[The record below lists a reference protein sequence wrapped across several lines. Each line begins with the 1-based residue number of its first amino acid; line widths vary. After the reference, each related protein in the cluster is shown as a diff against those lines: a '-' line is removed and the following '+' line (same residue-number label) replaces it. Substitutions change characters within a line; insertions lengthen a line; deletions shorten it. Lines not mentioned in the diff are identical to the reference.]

1 LSLDIQNAIKNRRI
15 IKKFKPDPIDL
26 DILKSWLQVA
36 TFAPNHRMTEPWEV
50 LFLGTEARAKINH
63 KTNFGNAPVAVA
75 ILSKHGS
82 SEVEKNEN
90 MVAVSCFIQNFMLLA
105 WSNGIGTS
113 WSSLG
118 VSQTVR
124 NTLNVSDDYS
134 VIGIFG
140 VGYPEEIPVVKK
152 RTSIDNKIKH
162 LE

>member
-1 LSLDIQNAIKNRRI
+1 MEICEVIKNRRI
-15 IKKFKPDPIDL
+15 IKKFKQDPVDL
-26 DILKSWLQVA
+26 DQLKSWLQDA

-50 LFLGTEARAKINH
+50 LLLGVETRAKINH
-63 KTNFGNAPVAVA
+63 KTNFGHAPVAIA

-82 SEVEKNEN
+82 TEIEKYEN

-118 VSQTVR
+118 ASQHVR
-124 NTLNVSDDYS
+124 NTLNVEDHYE
-134 VIGIFG
+134 VVGIFG

-152 RTSIDNKIKH
+152 RTAIENKITH
-162 LE
+162 LN

>member
-1 LSLDIQNAIKNRRI
+1 MEINEVIKNRRI
-15 IKKFKPDPIDL
+15 IKKFKQDPVDL

-50 LFLGTEARAKINH
+50 LFLGPETRAKINH
-63 KTNFGNAPVAVA
+63 KTNFGHAPVAIA

-82 SEVEKNEN
+82 TVVEKNEN

-124 NTLNVSDDYS
+124 NTLNVPDDYE
-134 VIGIFG
+134 VVGIFG
-140 VGYPEEIPVVKK
+140 VGYPEEIPPIKN
-152 RTSIDNKIKH
+152 RTAIDNKIIH
-162 LE
+162 LD